1 MVQLPSD
8 AVTMV
13 FPSAVVAVLALTD
26 PPPACTD
33 TPFGPVVWLLT
44 PPGPAL
50 TLLLTPDVLRSFI
63 LRSTTL
69 QFLLFEPDDEDV
81 AVPSEDAAELEEL
94 LVCA

>member
-13 FPSAVVAVLALTD
+13 FPSEVVTVLPLTD
-26 PPPACTD
+26 PPPEFTV
-33 TPFGPVVWLLT
+33 TPLGLLVVLVT

-69 QFLLFEPDDEDV
+69 QFRLLAPDDADV
-81 AVPSEDAAELEEL
+81 AVPSEEAAELDEL
-94 LVCA
+94 LVWA

>member
-1 MVQLPSD
+1 VQLPSD

-13 FPSAVVAVLALTD
+13 FPSAVVVVLALTD
-26 PPPACTD
+26 PVPECTD
-33 TPFGPVVWLLT
+33 TLLGPPVWLVT

-50 TLLLTPDVLRSFI
+50 TLLETPDVLRSSI

-69 QFLLFEPDDEDV
+69 QFLLFGPDDEDV
-81 AVPSEDAAELEEL
+81 AVPSEDDAELDEL